1 MKRLLGS
8 LLCLFPWVE
17 GASQTLNTKIYD
29 GKEYVV
35 SNMLISGTPF
45 LYNAENSEN
54 NTLLF
59 DNVLYSGLLLF
70 YDIKADQLIT
80 RRPGELSNVIVVKE
94 MVELFTIGKDTI
106 VRLKEA
112 ETGLADG
119 FYLRVFDSPRY
130 KSVARYKKAIKDPR
144 SPNEKRYYTE
154 TVEYFIKTPA
164 SDRFVPLKN
173 TGKLLSIDKKHKK
186 NLKSLL
192 RTYGM
197 ENNASATAKIA
208 LILDYL
214 NKADTAS
221 I

>member
-8 LLCLFPWVE
+8 LLCLFPLVK
-17 GASQTLNTKIYD
+17 GVSQTSNTKIYD

-59 DNVLYSGLLLF
+59 DNVLYSGVLLF

-94 MVELFTIGKDTI
+94 MVDLFTIGKDTI
-106 VRLKEA
+106 VRLKES

-130 KSVARYKKAIKDPR
+130 KSVARYKKAVKDPKNT
-144 SPNEKRYYTE
+144 NEKRYYTE
-154 TVEYFIKTPA
+154 TVEYFIKTPT
-164 SDRFVPLKN
+164 SEKFIPLKS

-192 RTYGM
+192 QTHGM
-197 ENNASATAKIA
+197 ENNAKTTAKIA